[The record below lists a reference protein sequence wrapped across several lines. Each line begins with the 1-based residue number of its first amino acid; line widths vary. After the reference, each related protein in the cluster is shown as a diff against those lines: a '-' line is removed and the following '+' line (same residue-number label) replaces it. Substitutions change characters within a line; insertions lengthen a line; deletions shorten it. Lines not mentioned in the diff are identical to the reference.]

1 MKEFTVIVR
10 VRTQDNDS
18 ERGIKKD
25 MLRLLSE
32 LQLAVLEC
40 EVAACSSVP
49 PTRTILVRLDSTRHR
64 G

>member
-40 EVAACSSVP
+40 EVAACASVAP
-49 PTRTILVRLDSTRHR
+49 RTILVRLDSTRHR